1 MPVGPFSPEL
11 MAQQYVLM
19 EWGQGCSHMFIGII
33 REKISVELRTVYS
46 LVSYNTLGNACC
58 RKEKYC
64 GSGED
69 K

>member
-46 LVSYNTLGNACC
+46 LVSYIQYF
-58 RKEKYC
+58 RKRMLQERKILWLR
-64 GSGED
+64 
-69 K
+69 